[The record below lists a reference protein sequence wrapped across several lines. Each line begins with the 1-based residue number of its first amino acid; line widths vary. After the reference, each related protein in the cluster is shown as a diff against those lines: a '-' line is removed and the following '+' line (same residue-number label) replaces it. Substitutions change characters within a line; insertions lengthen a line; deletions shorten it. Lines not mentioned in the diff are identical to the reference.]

1 MTAPT
6 ETFETVRDRIMA
18 HIRSR
23 GTDAEPAAVHQKLA
37 ATYAQFDSIL
47 AGLGEEA
54 ATAVPGPGEW
64 SVRDVADH
72 LLESER
78 PGLDELRCLV
88 AGEAPPG
95 PPIPASLRSKVPHH
109 RPWPWLVAE
118 LARIHADILAAV
130 AAGPPAAAGEAT
142 APGVFWAE
150 VGGEPVEWI
159 EALDWRAYAAVLR
172 VHTLEHLAQIRAI
185 LAAGQ
190 PAEMAAATAP
200 QRSATAGSD
209 RPGAA

>member
-1 MTAPT
+1 
-6 ETFETVRDRIMA
+6 MA

-37 ATYAQFDSIL
+37 AAYGQFDGVL
-47 AGLGEEA
+47 AGLSAEV
-54 ATAVPGPGEW
+54 ATAAPAPGEW
-64 SVRDVADH
+64 SVRDVVDH

-78 PGLDELRCLV
+78 AGLDELRCLV

-95 PPIPASLRSKVPHH
+95 PPVPASLRSKAPHL

-118 LARIHADILAAV
+118 MARTHADILAVV
-130 AAGPPAAAGEAT
+130 ALGPPPAPEEPT

-150 VGGEPVEWI
+150 VAGEPVEWL
-159 EALDWRAYAAVLR
+159 EDLDWRAYAAVLR

-185 LAAGQ
+185 L
-190 PAEMAAATAP
+190 
-200 QRSATAGSD
+200 S
-209 RPGAA
+209 